1 MTASGREFELV
12 AEPPRTSLTDEAH
25 TLWGFNVEVREA
37 GQVVAVVEAMK
48 MENEVTSLYAGTVE
62 AVHVQ
67 AGQGVQAGQ
76 VLLELAGE

>member
-1 MTASGREFELV
+1 RQSGGAGGAAEGAIISPMQGTVLQLEV
-12 AEPPRTSLTDEAH
+12 AEGDH
-25 TLWGFNVEVREA
+25 VEA

-62 AVHVQ
+62 TVHVQ

-76 VLLELAGE
+76 VLLELTGE